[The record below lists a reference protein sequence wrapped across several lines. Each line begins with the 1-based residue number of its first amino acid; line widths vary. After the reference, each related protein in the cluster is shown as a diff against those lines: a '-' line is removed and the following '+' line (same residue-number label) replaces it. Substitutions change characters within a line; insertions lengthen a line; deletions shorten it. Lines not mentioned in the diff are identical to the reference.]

1 MAISG
6 PVIFRQYR
14 DLFIRL
20 DSIKTDINKT
30 NADRDRLIEVFDA
43 SLGGLRLPMRL
54 RRRSGGLLSWRNI
67 ALRGRD
73 QRDHDLVF
81 YQDGLRRLPQ
91 VVRQELLELEKR
103 RILLNLNLSLLQHES
118 KQLNR
123 ALKKIDANTQTIESM
138 AS

>member
-6 PVIFRQYR
+6 SRMFRQYR
-14 DLFIRL
+14 DLFIRR
-20 DSIKTDINKT
+20 DSIMSDRRKILIH
-30 NADRDRLIEVFDA
+30 RDRLIEVFDA

-54 RRRSGGLLSWRNI
+54 RKRSGGLLAWRNI

-81 YQDGLRRLPQ
+81 YEDGLRRLPQ
-91 VVRQELLELEKR
+91 VVRQELLELDKR

-118 KQLNR
+118 IQLNR
-123 ALKKIDANTQTIESM
+123 ALIKIDANTRIIESM